1 MHRNMMHMQ
10 RGAAI
15 KRRLAQIDA
24 DVAVRH
30 ARGDRTDVNELLDE
44 RLELAD
50 ALVTL
55 RSQLLA

>member
-1 MHRNMMHMQ
+1 MMHMQ